1 MSELNRLEYIIE
13 ETIRVAAD
21 YNFYW
26 NVGNIKGGIKIT
38 FTTTNC
44 FWSNTVT
51 ITNMDINY
59 LGEEIWKKA
68 ITDLIETNAEAVDT
82 AEADYFVK
90 NFDRLFG
97 GKE

>member
-1 MSELNRLEYIIE
+1 MGKLDILGYIIE

-26 NVGNIKGGIKIT
+26 NIGNAKDGIQIT
-38 FTTTNC
+38 FTTTNHL
-44 FWSNTVT
+44 WSNTVT
-51 ITNMDINY
+51 ITNTDIND
-59 LGEEIWKKA
+59 LREEIWQKA
-68 ITDLIETNAEAVDT
+68 IRDLIEKSAELVDNS
-82 AEADYFVK
+82 EADYFAK

>member
-1 MSELNRLEYIIE
+1 MNELNRLEYIIE

-26 NVGNIKGGIKIT
+26 NIGNVKGGIQIT
-38 FTTTNC
+38 FTTTNH

-51 ITNMDINY
+51 ITNIDINY
-59 LGEEIWKKA
+59 FGEKIWKKA
-68 ITDLIETNAEAVDT
+68 ITDLIEKNAEAVDN
-82 AEADYFVK
+82 AEADYFAK